1 MVMYASVQVRY
12 EELHPDRNIS
22 QTGTSNH
29 SLQEPH
35 FTPAL
40 GGKRKAP
47 SWATNSI
54 TSPLGPRSPFGSRPP
69 TTGEGCWIP
78 RWLHRERPH
87 TLAASAPPRGTTPP
101 ATPSQHPSCAPYLRG
116 RDEAIPSP
124 RSCGAACAEGR
135 RRGHSLL
142 SSGSPPHP
150 RLHTAAEARREPHS
164 TGLALTWGA
173 AGARREGAAP
183 WLPTGTELEGKGTG
197 LDASPARGRPV
208 LPPAPGSTL
217 TRRQP
222 GAQQRPDEE
231 LSLHPDTSNDLPRA
245 AAALSTSRYRYPGLS
260 PTGRGGRGF
269 ISRPRPALRPRP
281 FPGHPAR
288 SPPLAP
294 YRGLAERLRP
304 LTSLFS
310 FSFFSF
316 LAFWV

>member
-1 MVMYASVQVRY
+1 M
-12 EELHPDRNIS
+12 RNFFQTKTS

-29 SLQEPH
+29 SSQDPH

-47 SWATNSI
+47 SWATNNSI
-54 TSPLGPRSPFGSRPP
+54 TSPLGPWSPFGSRSPKP
-69 TTGEGCWIP
+69 GEGCCIP
-78 RWLHRERPH
+78 RWLHGERPD
-87 TLAASAPPRGTTPP
+87 TLAASAPPRGTTARSPPP
-101 ATPSQHPSCAPYLRG
+101 ATPSRHPSCTPYLRG
-116 RDEAIPSP
+116 HDEAVPSP
-124 RSCGAACAEGR
+124 RSCGTTCAEGR

-150 RLHTAAEARREPHS
+150 RLHTAVEARREPHS
-164 TGLALTWGA
+164 TRLALTWGA
-173 AGARREGAAP
+173 AGAHREGAAP
-183 WLPTGTELEGKGTG
+183 WLPTGTELEGKSTG
-197 LDASPARGRPV
+197 LDASHARGRPV

-231 LSLHPDTSNDLPRA
+231 LSLHTDTSSGLSKV

-294 YRGLAERLRP
+294 YWGLAERLRP